1 MAGETLSNEPQ
12 LINAFNDN
20 NNMIMAYNLAF

>member
-1 MAGETLSNEPQ
+1 MAGKTLLKEPQ

-20 NNMIMAYNLAF
+20 NNMIMAHTLAF